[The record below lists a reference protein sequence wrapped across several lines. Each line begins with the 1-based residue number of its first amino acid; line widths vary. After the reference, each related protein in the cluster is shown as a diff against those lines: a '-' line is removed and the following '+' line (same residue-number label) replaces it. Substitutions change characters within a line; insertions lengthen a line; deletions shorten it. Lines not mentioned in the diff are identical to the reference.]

1 MYYDLKS
8 PNILVFQFPSVQE
21 SLAVTQGQGYMVP
34 SRKSRAGMAVC
45 LCGVSVMGCLLLLAI
60 VQSQLSPVAH
70 DLLRA
75 SLCFLSIASSVYVK
89 IADLGIS
96 QILSPGGVMGFKGS
110 PGFMAPEI
118 LKYVGTEACTEKVD
132 IYSFAMFL
140 FETISLYY
148 PFEKQNLMQAQ
159 IEKLVIDGE
168 RPPLQSRV
176 RYRLSWVK
184 EAIEG

>member
-1 MYYDLKS
+1 MS
-8 PNILVFQFPSVQE
+8 FFMCF
-21 SLAVTQGQGYMVP
+21 A
-34 SRKSRAGMAVC
+34 
-45 LCGVSVMGCLLLLAI
+45 
-60 VQSQLSPVAH
+60 
-70 DLLRA
+70 A
-75 SLCFLSIASSVYVK
+75 SNVYVK

-140 FETISLYY
+140 FETISLHF
-148 PFEKQNLMQAQ
+148 PFEKQNLMHAQ
-159 IEKLVIDGE
+159 IEKLVIEGE

-176 RYRLSWVK
+176 SPFGLFVWSR
-184 EAIEG
+184 ACHC